1 MGAIFWVG
9 PKTHWAKSADFP
21 IRIKIRILKEFC
33 CYRFFIQE
41 FLKISAD

>member
-9 PKTHWAKSADFP
+9 PKTHWAKSADFSD
-21 IRIKIRILKEFC
+21 RIKVRILEEFC
-33 CYRFFIQE
+33 CHQFFIQE

>member
-21 IRIKIRILKEFC
+21 NRIKIRILE
-33 CYRFFIQE
+33 
-41 FLKISAD
+41 

>member
-21 IRIKIRILKEFC
+21 IRIKIRILE
-33 CYRFFIQE
+33 
-41 FLKISAD
+41 

>member
-21 IRIKIRILKEFC
+21 NRIKVRILE
-33 CYRFFIQE
+33 
-41 FLKISAD
+41 

>member
-21 IRIKIRILKEFC
+21 IRIKIRISKKILLLSVFQKGIFKDFC
-33 CYRFFIQE
+33 
-41 FLKISAD
+41 